1 MIKEVPQAATRLGP
15 PSLSSAQQLYAVT
28 PEGPQR
34 LAVPAGLSD
43 PGEVF
48 DPLPLGIY
56 EALRTFDHVRFVGLR
71 EHLDRA
77 ERSMELF
84 GLELPMGRESL
95 RAALHRVASDFPAAD
110 VKIRFDVLCGPAT
123 QLGTTARTLLQATEL
138 SLPPRDV
145 YERGVCSQ
153 LTSAL
158 KRERPG
164 IKTTQWVVERR
175 AIQAGTPEN
184 FEPIL
189 RSEGGFLLEGIM
201 SNLFAV
207 REGVL
212 FTAPMGGVLAG
223 VTRGIVIALAR
234 ELEIPVREEAVHE
247 DDLGTLQEAF
257 FSTSVRS
264 VVPLVKI
271 AGVSLGDG
279 RPGPETKRLMRAYA
293 EYCARV
299 ARPAVPA

>member
-1 MIKEVPQAATRLGP
+1 M
-15 PSLSSAQQLYAVT
+15 SSAQQLFAVT

-34 LAVPAGLSD
+34 LAVPAGLAD

-84 GLELPMGRESL
+84 GLEGPMGRETL
-95 RAALHRVASDFPAAD
+95 QAALHSVVSNFPAAD
-110 VKIRFDVLCGPAT
+110 VKVRFDVLCGPAT

-138 SLPPRDV
+138 SLPPREV

-158 KRERPG
+158 RRERPG

-175 AIQAGTPEN
+175 LAQGGSPAN
-184 FEPIL
+184 YEPIL
-189 RSEGGFLLEGIM
+189 RSEEGFLLEGIM

-207 REGVL
+207 RDGVL
-212 FTAPMGGVLAG
+212 LTAPMSGVLPG
-223 VTRGIVIALAR
+223 VTRGILIELAR
-234 ELEIPVREEAVHE
+234 ELEIPVLEEAVHE

-257 FSTSVRS
+257 LSTSVRS

-279 RPGPETKRLMRAYA
+279 RPGPQTKRLMHAYG

-299 ARPAVPA
+299 ARPALPS